1 MALNQRD
8 EKGNATVSTVT
19 CSWNNAPGILATLT
33 AKTVC
38 VMGSWDNAPAGI
50 LTTLTAK
57 GWRGRADDG
66 IATSRMVCNGYLGR
80 RTCWDPHNF
89 GSKGLAGAGR

>member
-1 MALNQRD
+1 MS
-8 EKGNATVSTVT
+8 KVT
-19 CSWNNAPGILATLT
+19 CSWDDAPGILVTST

-38 VMGSWDNAPAGI
+38 VTGSWDDAFAGI

-57 GWRGRADDG
+57 GWQGRADDG
-66 IATSRMVCNGYLGR
+66 IATSRTVCNGYLGR

-89 GSKGLAGAGR
+89 DIEGLAGAGR